1 MIKNVWRLTSG
12 RIAIAALSIILFLA
26 VFGSLLSP
34 YAPNDTVGPQL
45 AGPSS
50 HFLLGTDYIGRDV
63 LSRVLAGAG
72 LSVLGA
78 LLVAAIALVF
88 GALPGVLSVYLGRVF
103 EWVTLRVIDTLI
115 ALPFLVFAVAMT
127 ALLGNG
133 VFQALFAVGFL
144 LAPVFYRVARSATL
158 SVANSQYVEA
168 AILSGASTWW
178 IVRKHVWNKVAPP
191 IAISLSTTI
200 GLGLV
205 VIASLTFLSIGVSPP
220 QATWGGL
227 LATDLEYIA
236 LQSWAPIVPIG
247 LILIAVL
254 ACNLFADAVRDTAGE
269 SGRQLLNAQA
279 AKKADKKAAR
289 LGRGNSRA
297 PAPAGTAKSA
307 PAPVPGV
314 SEPRVT
320 EGVSPL
326 ADTGT
331 DVTASAAQH
340 AAGQPEVVLDVRDLQ
355 IVNSIDKAELVKDMG
370 FSRRRGQAL
379 GIVGESG
386 SGKTLTIRAVLGILP
401 KSLKQTGDKVEILR
415 RHTADFSKQ
424 DWLDVRGNSI
434 SAVFQDPG
442 SYLNPSIWLG
452 RQVSEVLRVKK
463 KLSRAAAKAET
474 LRLFEAVHLREP
486 HLVYEQYVHELS
498 GGMLQRVLIAA
509 AIALGPDILIADEAT
524 TALDVT
530 VQAEILDL
538 LQELQETQGLSLV
551 VISHDLAVIAQLSD
565 EVLVMRSGTVIEHG
579 PARQVLHN
587 PQHAYTQLLITEHE
601 RFGLDRFLNSDLG
614 ETSLV

>member
-1 MIKNVWRLTSG
+1 MIKNVWRLNSG
-12 RIAIAALSIILFLA
+12 RIAIAALSAILFLA
-26 VFGSLLSP
+26 VFGSLLAP
-34 YAPNDTVGPQL
+34 YPPNDTVGPQL
-45 AGPSS
+45 TGPSS
-50 HFLLGTDYIGRDV
+50 RFLLGTDYIGRDV
-63 LSRVLAGAG
+63 LSRLLAGAG
-72 LSVLGA
+72 LSVLGS

-133 VFQALFAVGFL
+133 VFQALFAVGLL
-144 LAPVFYRVARSATL
+144 LAPVFYRVSRSATL
-158 SVANSQYVEA
+158 AVANSHYVEA
-168 AILSGASTWW
+168 AVLSGASTWW
-178 IVRKHVWNKVAPP
+178 IVRKHVWHKVAPP
-191 IAISLSTTI
+191 VAISLSTTI

-205 VIASLTFLSIGVSPP
+205 VISSLTFLSIGVSPP
-220 QATWGGL
+220 QATWGGI

-236 LQSWAPIVPIG
+236 LQPWAPVVPIA

-279 AKKADKKAAR
+279 AKKAARKAAR
-289 LGRGNSRA
+289 GKRRGS
-297 PAPAGTAKSA
+297 
-307 PAPVPGV
+307 V
-314 SEPRVT
+314 
-320 EGVSPL
+320 PL
-326 ADTGT
+326 APDMAHGELEILPGEPATT
-331 DVTASAAQH
+331 DVAAADVAATAVRRG
-340 AAGQPEVVLDVRDLQ
+340 AGQPDVLLAVSDLKVR
-355 IVNSIDKAELVKDMG
+355 NSVDNAELIKGVS
-370 FSRRRGQAL
+370 FSLRRGQTL

-386 SGKTLTIRAVLGILP
+386 SGKTLSVRAVLGILP
-401 KSLKQTGDKVEILR
+401 RQLAQAGGTVEILGR
-415 RHTADFSKQ
+415 RSADFSKQ
-424 DWLDVRGNSI
+424 DWLDIRGNSI

-452 RQVSEVLRVKK
+452 RQVAEVLRVKK

-498 GGMLQRVLIAA
+498 GGMLQRVLIAT

-551 VISHDLAVIAQLSD
+551 VISHDLAVVAQLSN
-565 EVLVMRSGTVIEHG
+565 EVLVMRSGAVLEHG
-579 PARQVLHN
+579 PARRVLHN
-587 PQHAYTQLLITEHE
+587 PRHEYTQLLITEHE
-601 RFGLDRFLNSDLG
+601 RFGLDRFINSGLQ
-614 ETSLV
+614 EASLA

>member
-1 MIKNVWRLTSG
+1 MIKNVWRLASG

-34 YAPNDTVGPQL
+34 YDPDDTVGPQL
-45 AGPSS
+45 TGPGSR
-50 HFLLGTDYIGRDV
+50 FLLGTDYIGRDV

-144 LAPVFYRVARSATL
+144 LAPVFYRVSRSATL

-168 AILSGASTWW
+168 ALLAGASTWW
-178 IVRKHVWNKVAPP
+178 IVRKHVGNKVAPP

-205 VIASLTFLSIGVSPP
+205 VISSLTFLGIGVSPP

-236 LQSWAPIVPIG
+236 VQPWAPIVPIV

-289 LGRGNSRA
+289 RA
-297 PAPAGTAKSA
+297 RSSSPAPASADTANSTPASA
-307 PAPVPGV
+307 VGA
-314 SEPRVT
+314 SEP
-320 EGVSPL
+320 PPP
-326 ADTGT
+326 AD
-331 DVTASAAQH
+331 
-340 AAGQPEVVLDVRDLQ
+340 QPEVVLDVRDLQ
-355 IVNSIDKAELVKDMG
+355 IVNSIDKAELVGDMG
-370 FSRRRGQAL
+370 FSLRRGQAL

-401 KSLKQTGDKVEILR
+401 TSLKETSGEVEILGR
-415 RHTADFSKQ
+415 DTADFSKQ
-424 DWLDVRGNSI
+424 DWLDIRGNSI

-509 AIALGPDILIADEAT
+509 AIALGPDVLIADEAT

-551 VISHDLAVIAQLSD
+551 LISHDLAVIAQLSE

-579 PARQVLHN
+579 PARQVLRN
-587 PQHAYTQLLITEHE
+587 PQHEYTQLLITEHE